1 MRTPLY
7 KTAAFA
13 LSGAIACLAGALYGT
28 HASFVAPS
36 LAGVLFST
44 EVVVWVA
51 IGGRASLLGALL
63 GGILVASLSN
73 YLSAV
78 VPRCWQLALGVLF
91 VLVVVYLRGG
101 VAAPSPA
108 CSRAAP
114 GIERHGGAFAHRGLT
129 KRFQGLV
136 ATDHVDFQLASSELR
151 CIIGPNGAGK
161 TTFISMISGPPQ
173 AERRRHL
180 VPGRAHHP
188 AARPRP
194 RQAGI
199 GRKFQTPSV
208 FDNLSVFENIELAV
222 LASARG
228 QDASAR
234 IARVLHLV
242 RLEHQTGIL
251 ARNLSH
257 GQRQW
262 LEIGLLLANDVKLLL
277 LDAHRGHDR
286 RGDLGNRRA
295 DTAAGRRAAGRGD
308 HHRARYQLHPRL
320 RAPITVM
327 HLGRVLV
334 EGAFDEIE
342 RNVEV
347 REVYLGAVA

>member
-1 MRTPLY
+1 MAELLRT
-7 KTAAFA
+7 
-13 LSGAIACLAGALYGT
+13 
-28 HASFVAPS
+28 
-36 LAGVLFST
+36 
-44 EVVVWVA
+44 E
-51 IGGRASLLGALL
+51 
-63 GGILVASLSN
+63 
-73 YLSAV
+73 
-78 VPRCWQLALGVLF
+78 
-91 VLVVVYLRGG
+91 
-101 VAAPSPA
+101 
-108 CSRAAP
+108 
-114 GIERHGGAFAHRGLT
+114 GLT

-161 TTFISMISGPPQ
+161 TTFISMISGHLRPS
-173 AERRRHL
+173 AGDILYRGERITPL
-180 VPGRAHHP
+180 PVPARAK
-188 AARPRP
+188 R
-194 RQAGI
+194 GI

-208 FDNLSVFENIELAV
+208 FDNLSVFENVELAV

-228 QDASAR
+228 QDSSAR
-234 IARVLHLV
+234 IARVLRLV

-277 LDAHRGHDR
+277 LDEPTAGMTAEETSATGELIRQLVAELQVAAIIIEHDINFIR
-286 RGDLGNRRA
+286 
-295 DTAAGRRAAGRGD
+295 
-308 HHRARYQLHPRL
+308 RL
-320 RAPITVM
+320 RAPVTVM